1 MFTDG
6 SSCID
11 GSKAGIILTNP
22 EGIEFTYA
30 LKFSFEATNNE
41 AECEV
46 LIAGLRIAEQMGVEN
61 LQVNMDSRLMANQVN
76 GSYVAKEVGMFQYV
90 EKVRALVS
98 GFRMFSIK
106 QVPRS

>member
-1 MFTDG
+1 
-6 SSCID
+6 
-11 GSKAGIILTNP
+11 
-22 EGIEFTYA
+22 
-30 LKFSFEATNNE
+30 
-41 AECEV
+41 
-46 LIAGLRIAEQMGVEN
+46 MGVEN